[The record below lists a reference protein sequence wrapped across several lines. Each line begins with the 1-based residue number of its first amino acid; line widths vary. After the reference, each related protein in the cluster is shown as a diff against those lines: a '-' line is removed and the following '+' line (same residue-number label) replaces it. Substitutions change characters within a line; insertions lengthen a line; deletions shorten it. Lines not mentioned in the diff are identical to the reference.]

1 MSSPAF
7 PSATDARLQE
17 LLSRAL
23 ALPADAPSEAPANQA
38 IDDGIDLDA
47 CRRAVKEALEWAARS
62 VDKWFAWRLGAAA
75 PSPDGKHEGG
85 GVISRFFRRVSGWLK
100 SGFSCA
106 WGLLVRGKD
115 AVLSM
120 FGVKRKA
127 PAAEAAPSQSATATE
142 AARAPEER
150 RASPTTT
157 SADVAAKVTRGV
169 LSHLAHDAVRVVAT
183 DMAAGGESGVFGSY
197 LSAEVLGSIE
207 RVLSTSAG
215 RAWTQEQM
223 AKQGHA
229 AGVG

>member
-7 PSATDARLQE
+7 PSANDARLQE

-23 ALPADAPSEAPANQA
+23 AHPADAPSEAPASQA
-38 IDDGIDLDA
+38 VDDGIDLEA

-75 PSPDGKHEGG
+75 PSPDGKREGG
-85 GVISRFFRRVSGWLK
+85 GVISRFFRRLSGWLK

-115 AVLSM
+115 AVLSV

-127 PAAEAAPSQSATATE
+127 HAAEAATTTE

-150 RASPTTT
+150 RASPSTT
-157 SADVAAKVTRGV
+157 SADVAAKVTRDV
-169 LSHLAHDAVRVVAT
+169 LSHLAQDAVRMVGT
-183 DMAAGGESGVFGSY
+183 DMASGGEGGVLGRY
-197 LSAEVLGSIE
+197 LSAEVLSGIE